1 MRNSSNPVGA
11 PVFISFLLVLAAAM
25 AVPCRAADSQ
35 PAQAQRFIDHHDGTV
50 TDTRTGLMW
59 AASDNGADIQ
69 WWDAKLYC
77 DAYRG
82 GGYTDWRLPTP
93 KELATLYDPARKG
106 KGAYGIVPLI
116 RLSNRCPWTSTTNLN
131 AAVCYS
137 FASGKESW
145 ARRNDSYQLRVL
157 PVRDPRHSDGQRQ
170 Q

>member
-25 AVPCRAADSQ
+25 AVPCRAADSR

-93 KELATLYDPARKG
+93 KELATLYDPGRKG
-106 KGAYGIVPLI
+106 QPRKKSPWRRIRQFSDTDGFLAGALKNSLV
-116 RLSNRCPWTSTTNLN
+116 
-131 AAVCYS
+131 
-137 FASGKESW
+137 
-145 ARRNDSYQLRVL
+145 
-157 PVRDPRHSDGQRQ
+157 
-170 Q
+170 